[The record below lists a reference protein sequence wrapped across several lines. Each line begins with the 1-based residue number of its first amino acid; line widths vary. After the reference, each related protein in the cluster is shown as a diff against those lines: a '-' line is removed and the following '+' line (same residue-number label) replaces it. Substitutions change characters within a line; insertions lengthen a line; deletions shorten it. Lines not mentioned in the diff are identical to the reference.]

1 MEAYRPLTIA
11 PRRSS
16 RLAERL
22 YLPHL
27 DRIMLAASIGLVAF
41 SVLTLATATRHDI
54 PGRPLYF
61 ASHQALYAI
70 AGVVLMLAVSR
81 IDYTRL
87 RDLRVSIYTAMIA
100 SIVTVF
106 LLGTAVRGSHR
117 WIELP
122 LFRFEPSELAKVLL
136 CLSLAAMVCE
146 RGRRPFGLRHTL
158 ALLALG
164 LAPAG
169 LVFLQPDLGTGIV
182 LAVMALTILY
192 ISGVPW
198 QHFLAIGAAAAAL
211 TAGVAAAGPAL
222 GVDVIRGYQE
232 DRLTSFLHPSDDP
245 ADASYQVNQSVIAVG
260 SGEVSGRGAE
270 ATQTELEFLPERH
283 TDFVFATIGER
294 FGFTGAAFVVV
305 LYAVLFWRALRV
317 IRVRGDFYGTL
328 IAAGIVAMLAFQV
341 LVNVG
346 MNLGMMPVTGIT
358 LPLLSY
364 GGSSVLGTFLAL
376 GLLQAIHVRARLES
390 SKRSRFDD
398 GRRARTLSVPL
409 KLSATFG
416 HRARP
421 QQDGRSPRRRG
432 TRGRAPTAT

>member
-11 PRRSS
+11 PRRS
-16 RLAERL
+16 RLAEQLRL
-22 YLPHL
+22 LEI
-27 DRIMLAASIGLVAF
+27 DRVMVAASIGLVAV
-41 SVLTLATATRHDI
+41 SVFTLATATRHDV

-61 ASHQALYAI
+61 AVHQGLYAI
-70 AGVVLMLAVSR
+70 AGVALMLGVAR
-81 IDYTRL
+81 LDYTRL

-100 SIVTVF
+100 SIVAVF

-117 WIELP
+117 WLELP

-136 CLSLAAMVCE
+136 CVSLAALVCE
-146 RGRRPFGLRHTL
+146 RVRRPFGLRQSL
-158 ALLALG
+158 ALLGLG
-164 LAPAG
+164 LAPAA
-169 LVFLQPDLGTGIV
+169 LVLVQPDLGTGIV
-182 LAVMALTILY
+182 LAVGALSVLY
-192 ISGVPW
+192 IAGVPW
-198 QHFLAIGAAAAAL
+198 QHFAAIGAVTAAL
-211 TAGVAAAGPAL
+211 AGLAFAAGPAL
-222 GVDVIRGYQE
+222 GIDLVRGYQE

-260 SGEVSGRGAE
+260 SGEATGRGGD

-283 TDFVFATIGER
+283 TDFIFAAIGER
-294 FGFTGAAFVVV
+294 FGFAGALLVVA
-305 LYAVLFWRALRV
+305 LYAAVFWRAVGVMRTS
-317 IRVRGDFYGTL
+317 GTFYGTL
-328 IAAGIVAMLAFQV
+328 IAAGIVAMLAFQI

-376 GLLQAIHVRARLES
+376 GVLQSIRVHARLGG
-390 SKRSRFDD
+390 SRRAQVDEK
-398 GRRARTLSVPL
+398 RRARTLSVPL

-421 QQDGRSPRRRG
+421 QQDGRRLRRRG
-432 TRGRAPTAT
+432 RRGRAPTAT